1 MEYYD
6 SVNFAKRI
14 SCDVYIDSAG
24 MGDDIAT
31 PSGVMAF
38 YNSIGSNVTKR
49 IIFKQNTTH
58 AGSSGNPETYMLM
71 QKPEKT

>member
-1 MEYYD
+1 
-6 SVNFAKRI
+6 
-14 SCDVYIDSAG
+14 
-24 MGDDIAT
+24 MGDYVAT